1 MYSLVNTPFSI
12 VLAWLGVCRLFTR
25 SPKRKRTTTT
35 TTKKKTGLKH
45 LLEMVNLRIQSPV
58 IRPHL
63 SL

>member
-35 TTKKKTGLKH
+35 TTTKKTGLKH
-45 LLEMVNLRIQSPV
+45 LLEMVNLRI
-58 IRPHL
+58 
-63 SL
+63 